1 MNLFLYIPGHS
12 AHPPGVVK
20 SLIFGLI
27 QIYHRQ
33 NKHRSDF
40 NRIVKQ
46 LFRRLLARGH
56 KFKDIHPVFL
66 KAAAKID
73 TIQTNKINR
82 HSALPLS
89 RLNAIR
95 QRTAGQSKRDK
106 NRSDMFFHLPYHPQ
120 DISRKQIQEIYKK
133 TCESKDNLGESF
145 TRMTTQSGS
154 TMRITKLTVAYSRA
168 KNLRDILC
176 CSTLKDL
183 DNCNVSDFL

>member
-27 QIYHRQ
+27 QTYHQQ

-40 NRIVKQ
+40 NSIVKQ

-56 KFKDIHPVFL
+56 KFEDIHPVFL
-66 KAAAKID
+66 EAVAKID
-73 TIQTNKINR
+73 SIQTNKINQR
-82 HSALPLS
+82 KVLPLS
-89 RLNAIR
+89 RLQTIR
-95 QRTAGQSKRDK
+95 RRTSAQSKKDK
-106 NRSDMFFHLPYHPQ
+106 NRLDMFFHLPYHPR

-133 TCESKDNLGESF
+133 TCENKDNLGESF

-176 CSTLKDL
+176 SSTLKDL